1 MTQNAPLDGRS
12 KSPFPILLLPM
23 KSYLTRSINVNLK
36 YSGLLESASNF
47 VQITV
52 FICFD
57 IIVFFEIKSTIC
69 MAQSTIS
76 TVNSAFLTQNLR
88 YIKV

>member
-23 KSYLTRSINVNLK
+23 KSYLAININLK